1 LTFQV
6 NFSILETFIPRV
18 FWWRHAAAVERHNEG
33 MKLEIVTTVE
43 TAMAD
48 TYHDQEF
55 VESLV
60 RAIVNHPN
68 DVRTDRIVDE
78 RGVLI
83 TLHINPEDMGYVI
96 GRQGQTARSIRTL
109 LKIVGAK
116 ENARVN
122 LKIYEPE
129 GSRRPHREDR
139 DMVGSEDSFRRS
151 DDDTSVDDLG
161 I

>member
-1 LTFQV
+1 
-6 NFSILETFIPRV
+6 
-18 FWWRHAAAVERHNEG
+18 
-33 MKLEIVTTVE
+33 
-43 TAMAD
+43 MAD
-48 TYHDQEF
+48 KLFDQEF
-55 VESLV
+55 VEYVV

-68 DVRTDRIVDE
+68 DVRTERIVDE

-83 TLHINPEDMGYVI
+83 TLHINAEDMGYVI
-96 GRQGQTARSIRTL
+96 GRQGQTARAVRTL

-129 GSRRPHREDR
+129 GSRGPRRQQAEYAP
-139 DMVGSEDSFRRS
+139 VGADE
-151 DDDTSVDDLG
+151 TSVDDLG